1 MNRRHF
7 LKTTATA
14 AAAAGLTPAFVREVG
29 ASTPVKVG
37 VMLPLSKVM
46 ASLGEST
53 LSGVQFGH
61 KELGAEVAGRPIQ
74 LIQEDDAADP
84 SLGLSKVR
92 KLVEKDGVDVVVATV
107 SSGVAAAIRNYIV
120 DAKRLWLNPIS
131 VNDTLAEKDCTK
143 YHFRFSAS
151 AWQIANP
158 LGPWGKAK
166 FGARAYVLASNYA
179 YGQQTGAHFKKSFAD
194 AGGTIVGEAYP
205 PLNTTNYAPYFQPL
219 RDARPDFAFVN
230 LLGTDAVAF
239 MKQYAEFGLK
249 NIKVVG
255 PVSLVSEDVLYA
267 QGDSAVGVFS
277 ISYYSPTYD
286 IPRNR
291 WFSKAYKEFARGK
304 EPDHFNSAGFD
315 VMQALYGA
323 LRSTKGETA
332 NKDRLIEWIAGA
344 RIDSPRGPLRFDPK
358 NHNPIQDMHIRVVE
372 ANPLRSVVTD
382 TIKDLAHPNVG
393 CNLA

>member
-1 MNRRHF
+1 MERRRF
-7 LKTTATA
+7 LTTA
-14 AAAAGLTPAFVREVG
+14 AAATTAGLAPAFVREVG
-29 ASTPVKVG
+29 AAAPVKVG

-53 LSGVQFGH
+53 LSGVQFGN
-61 KELGAEVAGRPIQ
+61 KELGGEVAGRKIE
-74 LIQEDDAADP
+74 LVVEDDAADP

-92 KLVEKDGVDVVVATV
+92 KLVERDGCDVIIGTV

-131 VNDTLAEKDCTK
+131 VNDNLVEKDCTK

-151 AWQIANP
+151 AWQIATP
-158 LGPWGKAK
+158 IGPWGKAK
-166 FGARAYVLASNYA
+166 FGDRAYILASNYA
-179 YGQQTGAHFKKSFAD
+179 YGQQTGVHFKKSFTA

-205 PLNTTNYAPYFQPL
+205 PLNTANYAPYFQPL
-219 RDARPDFAFVN
+219 RDARPHFAFVN

-239 MKQYAEFGLK
+239 MKQYAEFGLQD
-249 NIKVVG
+249 IKLIG
-255 PVSLVSEDVLYA
+255 PVSLVSEDVLFA
-267 QGDSAVGVFS
+267 QGESAVGVYS

-323 LRSTKGETA
+323 LKSTNGDA
-332 NKDRLIEWIAGA
+332 SNKDKLIRWIEENP
-344 RIDSPRGPLRFDPK
+344 IDSPRGPLRFDPK
-358 NHNPIQDMHIRVVE
+358 NHNPIQDMHVRVVE
-372 ANPLRSVVTD
+372 SKPLRSVVID
-382 TIKDLAHPNVG
+382 TIKNSTHPDLG
-393 CNLA
+393 CKLG

>member
-1 MNRRHF
+1 MQRRHF
-7 LKTTATA
+7 LKTTATV
-14 AAAAGLTPAFVREVG
+14 AAAGLVPAFVREVG
-29 ASTPVKVG
+29 AATPVKVG

-53 LSGVQFGH
+53 LTGVQFGH
-61 KELGAEVAGRPIQ
+61 KELGADVNGRPIQ
-74 LIQEDDAADP
+74 IITEDDSADP

-92 KLVEKDGVDVVVATV
+92 KLVEKDGVDVIIGTI

-120 DAKRLWLNPIS
+120 DAKRLWLNPIA

-151 AWQIANP
+151 AWQIATP
-158 LGPWGKAK
+158 CGPWGKAK
-166 FGARAYVLASNYA
+166 FGDRAYVLASNYA
-179 YGQQTGAHFKKSFAD
+179 YGQQTGAHFKKSLTA

-219 RDARPDFAFVN
+219 RDAKPDFAFVN

-239 MKQYAEFGLK
+239 MKQYAEFGLQS
-249 NIKVVG
+249 IKLIG
-255 PVSLVSEDVLYA
+255 PVSLVSEDVLFA
-267 QGDSAVGVFS
+267 QGESAVGVYS
-277 ISYYSPTYD
+277 ISYYSPTHD

-291 WFSKAYKEFARGK
+291 WFAKAYKEFAKGK

-323 LRSTKGETA
+323 LRSTKGDA
-332 NKDRLIEWIAGA
+332 SSKDKLIQWIAGNP
-344 RIDSPRGPLRFDPK
+344 IDSPRGPFRFDPK

-372 ANPLRSVVTD
+372 NNPLRSVVVD
-382 TIKDLAHPNVG
+382 QFKDSTHPDVG
-393 CNLA
+393 CKLG